1 MKLPV
6 RLILVLALA
15 VSAVPLT
22 ASYFGS
28 SAIAPAAT
36 LAERELPK
44 ANYDLASRWTLAK
57 VNKYVFSTSVTPH
70 WLEFSDRFWYDYETP
85 AGRRWWVVDPVKKT
99 KTPLFDNAKMAAQLT
114 RILRTPYD
122 AQHLPLTTV
131 RFYDNDTKFRFSVT
145 LPRDAK
151 VETATGE
158 EITGMTQTQDQGG
171 RAGGG
176 GGAGRGGGG
185 RGGGQQQQQG
195 GRAGAPGATP
205 PVGNATWWLE
215 YDIATGTVV
224 LNDKYKPETTGNPT
238 WASVSPDKKYVV
250 YARNFNLFMM
260 DAENFE
266 KAKKSASDP
275 SIAEVQLTTDGVRN
289 YGFGGGGRGG
299 GGNQD
304 QQQQQD
310 ETQTDQE
317 QGAGR
322 GGATQSEA
330 DKKYGGPRVSAG
342 GLTWSQD
349 NKMASV
355 SRSDSRK
362 VADLWVINS
371 LANPRPT
378 LNTYKYGMP
387 GEENQPQS
395 ELHVIDFEAKKE
407 LKVKTEAFKDQNMSL
422 ATAPTTNLQREKQE
436 TVSRWI
442 STAGD
447 KVYYSRTSRDLKRID
462 IVEAD
467 TKTGESRVVI
477 PERSNTYIE
486 TQALRLINGGK
497 QAIHWSER
505 DGWGHYYLYDISGKL
520 IRQVTSG
527 EFVTT
532 GITAVDEKTR
542 MLYFSAVG
550 REPGEDPYYQHFYS
564 ANLDSGAIKLL
575 DPGNASHTAAM
586 NDKCTFF
593 VDTSSRIDSPP
604 ESVLY
609 DAAGNKVME
618 LEKTDVSSLLEAG
631 FKYPEAFTVKADDGI
646 TDLYGV
652 MYKPFDFDPSK
663 KYPIILYVYP
673 GPQTESVTK
682 TFSAKSGAAAASS
695 ALANVGF
702 IVIEVGNRG
711 GNPQRS
717 KWYHNYGYG
726 NLRDYGVPDKKA
738 AVEQL
743 AKRYPFIDL
752 ERVGMWGHSGGGFMT
767 AAAMFGY
774 PDFFKVGISESG
786 NHDNSIYN
794 RSWSEKHDGVKEIT
808 GEDGKVT
815 FQYDIDKNQDI
826 AGNLKGHLLLITGDV
841 DNNVHPA
848 NTYRVIDALVRAN
861 KRFDFILVPGQ
872 PHSYGPMADYV
883 FWRRLD
889 YFSQHLLGAAPSGI
903 DIVELERERQIRR

>member
-1 MKLPV
+1 MKMLV
-6 RLILVLALA
+6 RFALVLVLA
-15 VSAVPLT
+15 VSAAPMAAPNLIPNFLP
-22 ASYFGS
+22 ASVTP
-28 SAIAPAAT
+28 PAD
-36 LAERELPK
+36 LPDRELPK
-44 ANYDLASRWTLAK
+44 ANYDLASRWTSAK
-57 VNKYVFSTSVTPH
+57 VGKYVFSTAVTPH

-85 AGRRWWVVDPVKKT
+85 AGRKWWIVDPIKKA

-122 AQHLPLTTV
+122 AQHLPIGTI
-131 RFYDNDTKFRFSVT
+131 RFYENDTKFRFSVT
-145 LPRDAK
+145 LPRDAR
-151 VETATGE
+151 VENAAGE
-158 EITGMTQTQDQGG
+158 EITGMTQTQDQG
-171 RAGGG
+171 RGGG
-176 GGAGRGGGG
+176 GGRGGDGGRGGGG
-185 RGGGQQQQQG
+185 RGVQQQG
-195 GRAGAPGATP
+195 GRQGAPAVPT
-205 PVGNATWWLE
+205 ATWWLE
-215 YDIATGTVV
+215 YDFATQTVV
-224 LNDKYKPETTGNPT
+224 LNEKYRPEQTGNPN
-238 WASVSPDKKYVV
+238 WANVSPDKKYVV

-266 KAKKSASDP
+266 KAKKAAGDP
-275 SIAEVQLTTDGVRN
+275 SIVEHQLTTDGVRN
-289 YGFGGGGRGG
+289 YGFGGRGGGG

-304 QQQQQD
+304 QQQD
-310 ETQTDQE
+310 NTQTEQE
-317 QGAGR
+317 QGGGR
-322 GGATQSEA
+322 GGAAQQSEA
-330 DKKYGGPRVSAG
+330 DKKYGGPRTSAG
-342 GLTWSQD
+342 GVTWSQD
-349 NKMASV
+349 NRMFSV
-355 SRSDSRK
+355 TRSDSRK

-371 LANPRPT
+371 LATPRPT
-378 LNTYKYGMP
+378 LNTYKYGIP
-387 GEENQPQS
+387 GEAEQPQA
-395 ELHVIDFEAKKE
+395 ELHVVDMEAKKA
-407 LKVKTEAFKDQNMSL
+407 LKVKTEAFKDQQMAL
-422 ATAPTTNLQREKQE
+422 ATAPSTNLQREKQE
-436 TVSRWI
+436 VVPRWI

-447 KVYYSRTSRDLKRID
+447 KVYYNRTSRDLKRID

-486 TQALRLINGGK
+486 IQPLRLIAGGK
-497 QAIHWSER
+497 QALHWSER

-520 IRQVTSG
+520 MRQVTSG
-527 EFVTT
+527 EFVAT
-532 GITAVDEKTR
+532 GITAVDEKART
-542 MLYFSAVG
+542 LYFTGVG
-550 REPGEDPYYQHFYS
+550 KEPNEDPYFQHFYS
-564 ANLDSGAIKLL
+564 VNLDTGAMKLL
-575 DPGNASHTAAM
+575 NPGNASHSVSM

-593 VDTSSRIDSPP
+593 VDNSSRIDSAP

-609 DAAGNKVME
+609 DSAGNKVMD
-618 LEKTDVSSLLEAG
+618 LEKTDVSALLEAG
-631 FKYPEAFTVKADDGI
+631 FRYPEPFAVKADDGI
-646 TDLYGV
+646 TDLYGT

-682 TFSAKSGAAAASS
+682 TFSPRNGSV

-743 AKRYPFIDL
+743 AKRHAWIDM

-794 RSWSEKHDGVKEIT
+794 RWWSEKHDGVKEVT
-808 GEDGKVT
+808 SEDGKTVT

-826 AGNLKGHLLLITGDV
+826 AANLKGRLLLITGDV

-848 NTYRVIDALVRAN
+848 NTYRVADALIRAN
-861 KRFDFILVPGQ
+861 KRFDFIILPG
-872 PHSYGPMADYV
+872 MAHGFTGATGEYV
-883 FWRRLD
+883 FWRRID
-889 YFSQHLLGAAPSGI
+889 YFAEHLLGSRPSGI